1 MGFWI
6 PITLSKALGFE
17 SHVLH
22 AVVTVVALLC
32 SLMCQLDISSSKHS
46 RDNIK
51 PQKEILVWKG
61 ESWCCG
67 TRAVR
72 KAWC

>member
-1 MGFWI
+1 MGCWI

-32 SLMCQLDISSSKHS
+32 SLMCQLDISRS
-46 RDNIK
+46 
-51 PQKEILVWKG
+51 ILVQ
-61 ESWCCG
+61 STQG
-67 TRAVR
+67 TVLSHKKKFWSGRMRAGVVVPGQ
-72 KAWC
+72 